1 MRSGWIGTDINAGIS
16 QGGEV
21 STLMEEAK
29 SRWQEPRSW
38 IGLIVIVIL
47 IIFLLFYR
55 PFEQYLLDN
64 IPRIHFSN
72 ILFWFASLVA
82 IVSFAVSHWA
92 SFRKSIFQG
101 VAESNAQDLV
111 FDTLQIA
118 VLVAVILCAGATIQ
132 AVEMLG
138 VHLMNDGSVVDA
150 EFGRRLLSVFLLV
163 VLAVL
168 FYLLHRV
175 VRGFRLGWQHRW
187 TPPKATR

>member
-1 MRSGWIGTDINAGIS
+1 
-16 QGGEV
+16 
-21 STLMEEAK
+21 
-29 SRWQEPRSW
+29 
-38 IGLIVIVIL
+38 
-47 IIFLLFYR
+47 
-55 PFEQYLLDN
+55 
-64 IPRIHFSN
+64 
-72 ILFWFASLVA
+72 LFWFASLVA
-82 IVSFAVSHWA
+82 IVSFAVSHWQ

-101 VAESNAQDLV
+101 VTESNAQDLV

-138 VHLMNDGSVVDA
+138 VHLMNDGSVIDA

-175 VRGFRLGWQHRW
+175 VRAFRLGWRHRW
-187 TPPKATR
+187 TPPRASR

>member
-1 MRSGWIGTDINAGIS
+1 MSVLRFWH
-16 QGGEV
+16 QKRPLY
-21 STLMEEAK
+21 LMEEPS
-29 SRWQEPRSW
+29 SRWHSPRRW

-47 IIFLLFYR
+47 IIFLLFYQ
-55 PFEQYLLDN
+55 PFVQFLVDN

-82 IVSFAVSHWA
+82 VISFVVSHWQ

-101 VAESNAQDLV
+101 VSESNAQDLI

-118 VLVAVILCAGATIQ
+118 VLAAVILCAGATIQ
-132 AVEMLG
+132 AVEMLSG
-138 VHLMNDGSVVDA
+138 HLMNNGSVIDA
-150 EFGRRLLSVFLLV
+150 AFGRRLLSVFVLV

-175 VRGFRLGWQHRW
+175 VRSFRLGWRHRW
-187 TPPKATR
+187 TPPRSSSGPG

>member
-82 IVSFAVSHWA
+82 IVSFAVSDWQ
-92 SFRKSIFQG
+92 SFR
-101 VAESNAQDLV
+101 
-111 FDTLQIA
+111 
-118 VLVAVILCAGATIQ
+118 
-132 AVEMLG
+132 
-138 VHLMNDGSVVDA
+138 
-150 EFGRRLLSVFLLV
+150 
-163 VLAVL
+163 
-168 FYLLHRV
+168 
-175 VRGFRLGWQHRW
+175 
-187 TPPKATR
+187 

>member
-1 MRSGWIGTDINAGIS
+1 
-16 QGGEV
+16 
-21 STLMEEAK
+21 MEEAK
-29 SRWQEPRSW
+29 SRWQQPSSW
-38 IGLIVIVIL
+38 IGLGVIIIL

-82 IVSFAVSHWA
+82 IVSFAVSHWQ
-92 SFRKSIFQG
+92 SFRNSIFQG
-101 VAESNAQDLV
+101 VTESNAQDLV
-111 FDTLQIA
+111 FDTLQIV

-138 VHLMNDGSVVDA
+138 FHLMNDGSVIDA
-150 EFGRRLLSVFLLV
+150 EFGRRLLSLFLLV
-163 VLAVL
+163 ILAVL

-175 VRGFRLGWQHRW
+175 VRAFRLGWRHRW
-187 TPPKATR
+187 TPPRASRRA

>member
-1 MRSGWIGTDINAGIS
+1 
-16 QGGEV
+16 
-21 STLMEEAK
+21 MEEAK
-29 SRWQEPRSW
+29 SRWQQPSSW

-55 PFEQYLLDN
+55 PFEQYLLDH

-82 IVSFAVSHWA
+82 IVSFAVSHWQ
-92 SFRKSIFQG
+92 SFRNSIFQG
-101 VAESNAQDLV
+101 VTESNAQDLV
-111 FDTLQIA
+111 FDTLQIV

-138 VHLMNDGSVVDA
+138 FHLMNDGSVIDA
-150 EFGRRLLSVFLLV
+150 EFGRRLLSIFLLV
-163 VLAVL
+163 ILAVL

-175 VRGFRLGWQHRW
+175 VRAFRLGWRHRW
-187 TPPKATR
+187 TPPRASRRA

>member
-1 MRSGWIGTDINAGIS
+1 
-16 QGGEV
+16 
-21 STLMEEAK
+21 
-29 SRWQEPRSW
+29 
-38 IGLIVIVIL
+38 
-47 IIFLLFYR
+47 
-55 PFEQYLLDN
+55 
-64 IPRIHFSN
+64 
-72 ILFWFASLVA
+72 
-82 IVSFAVSHWA
+82 
-92 SFRKSIFQG
+92 
-101 VAESNAQDLV
+101 
-111 FDTLQIA
+111 
-118 VLVAVILCAGATIQ
+118 VAVILCAGATIQ

>member
-1 MRSGWIGTDINAGIS
+1 
-16 QGGEV
+16 
-21 STLMEEAK
+21 MEEAK
-29 SRWQEPRSW
+29 SRWQQPRSW

-82 IVSFAVSHWA
+82 IVSFAVSHWQ
-92 SFRKSIFQG
+92 SFRNSIFQG
-101 VAESNAQDLV
+101 VTESNAQDLV

-138 VHLMNDGSVVDA
+138 FHLMNDGSVIDV
-150 EFGRRLLSVFLLV
+150 EFGRRLLSIFLLV
-163 VLAVL
+163 ILAVL

-175 VRGFRLGWQHRW
+175 VRAFRLGWRHRW
-187 TPPKATR
+187 TPPRASRRG